1 MKELTL
7 IEMNDVSGAGI
18 QDILAGNFSGFMGL
32 VGEVTDTIVGG
43 VMGAISF
50 SSLFGLQGGTTGGS
64 KGGGLLG
71 VGVLTM
77 AVGSIWGAIQ
87 GAVWGA
93 IAGGYNGAEW
103 SNTQMQAMLDSVM
116 NGTGGGY
123 KI

>member
-7 IEMNDVSGAGI
+7 VEMHDVSGAGL
-18 QDILAGNFSGFMGL
+18 QDILSGNYSGFMGL
-32 VGEVTDTIVGG
+32 VGEVVDIAVGG
-43 VMGAISF
+43 VLAGISF
-50 SSLFGLQGGTTGGS
+50 SSLFGLQGGLTGGT

-71 VGVLTM
+71 VGVVTM

-103 SNTQMQAMLDSVM
+103 SNNQLQAMLESVL

>member
-32 VGEVTDTIVGG
+32 VGEVADTIVGG
-43 VMGAISF
+43 VLGAISL
-50 SSLFGLQGGTTGGS
+50 SSIGGLQGGTTGGS

-71 VGVLTM
+71 VGIISI

-103 SNTQMQAMLDSVM
+103 SNTQSQAMIDSM
-116 NGTGGGY
+116 INGTGGGY
-123 KI
+123 KN

>member
-7 IEMNDVSGAGI
+7 AEMNDVSGAGI
-18 QDILAGNFSGFMGL
+18 QDILAGNFSGFMGF
-32 VGEVTDTIVGG
+32 VSEVTDTLVGS
-43 VMGAISF
+43 VLGAISF
-50 SSLFGLQGGTTGGS
+50 SSLFGLQGGTTGAS

-71 VGVLTM
+71 LGVITM

-103 SNTQMQAMLDSVM
+103 ANTQTQAMLDSVL